1 MGHLIR
7 LAKQSDALAC
17 ATIVNN
23 WIDNTNWMPR
33 IHSPEVI
40 TQMIEE
46 GIPNREF
53 WVIGD
58 PVVGYLSF
66 NVEARQIMGLY
77 VSQSGIGLGKALLE
91 RIKVGKTY
99 IRLWSHS
106 ANTSAHRFYVREGFQ
121 IIDNEKTGNEGIGER
136 CFEWVRKL

>member
-7 LAKQSDALAC
+7 LAKPSDALTC
-17 ATIVNN
+17 AAIVNN

-33 IHSPEVI
+33 IHPPEVI
-40 TQMIEE
+40 TEMIEE

-66 NVEARQIMGLY
+66 NVEAQQIMGLY

-91 RIKVGKTY
+91 RVKVGITY
-99 IRLWSHS
+99 IKLWSHS

-121 IIDNEKTGNEGIGER
+121 IIDNEKNR
-136 CFEWVRKL
+136 

>member
-7 LAKQSDALAC
+7 LAKPSDALAC

-46 GIPNREF
+46 GIPNSEF
-53 WVIGD
+53 G
-58 PVVGYLSF
+58 
-66 NVEARQIMGLY
+66 
-77 VSQSGIGLGKALLE
+77 
-91 RIKVGKTY
+91 
-99 IRLWSHS
+99 
-106 ANTSAHRFYVREGFQ
+106 
-121 IIDNEKTGNEGIGER
+121 
-136 CFEWVRKL
+136 